1 MSKTLTIVSVK
12 CVKPSSGINDVAR
25 GIFGAIG
32 AAAGGAAPVAGATV
46 TGGLLIAG
54 TGVAAAGGASTGVA
68 VVEGLDHFF
77 AGSDDL
83 YIKVNGNKVWPSGK
97 YKDIDSQQTKD
108 VGHSVPLTSNVTIE
122 LMEYDTIGSDDKLGY
137 LTVPPEHQDGYC
149 TYLVQ
154 NQDEGS
160 LYELNI
166 RVSS

>member
-32 AAAGGAAPVAGATV
+32 GVAGGAAAVAGASV
-46 TGGLLIAG
+46 TGGLLIAS
-54 TGVAAAGGASTGVA
+54 TGVAAAGGASSGVA
-68 VVEGLDHFF
+68 VIEGLDHFF
-77 AGSDDL
+77 AGADDL
-83 YIKVNGNKVWPSGK
+83 YIKVKGSKVWPSGK
-97 YKDIDSQQTKD
+97 YKDINSQQTKD
-108 VGHSVPLTSNVTIE
+108 VEYSVPLTSKVTIE
-122 LMEYDTIGSDDKLGY
+122 LMEYDTISSDDKLGD
-137 LTVPPEHQDGYC
+137 LTVPPEHQVGYF

-166 RVSS
+166 RIS